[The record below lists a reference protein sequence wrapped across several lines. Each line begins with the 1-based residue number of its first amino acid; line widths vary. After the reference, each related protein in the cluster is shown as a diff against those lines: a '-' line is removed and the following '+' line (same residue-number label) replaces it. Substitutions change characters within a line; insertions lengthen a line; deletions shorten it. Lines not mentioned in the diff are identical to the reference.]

1 MKSILKRKWL
11 IGLLIFFASLN
22 LLLGAHIYLV
32 TRKHQ
37 PNAQTLVMARLDF
50 PAPLTADAVPG
61 MLHWFNQQPGIHKA
75 VCSPQNRNL
84 VFGYF
89 PSQTNASQLIQDFN
103 RRFNQQAR
111 RYLPGTQ
118 QLKSGCPIGNNESV
132 ALSHW
137 IAQLF

>member
-1 MKSILKRKWL
+1 MKPILKRKWL

-37 PNAQTLVMARLDF
+37 PNAQALVLARLDF
-50 PAPLTADAVPG
+50 PAPLTADVPD
-61 MLHWFNQQPGIHKA
+61 MLQWFNRQPGIHKA

-89 PSQTNASQLIQDFN
+89 PTQTDVSQLIQDFN
-103 RRFNQQAR
+103 RHFNQQAR
-111 RYLPGTQ
+111 RFLPGKQ
-118 QLKSGCPIGNNESV
+118 QMKSGCPIGNNESV